1 MRHFEKKH
9 VTSFK
14 KEKGTKIK
22 TFQFWRV
29 SVKNAIAWINSSS
42 HAFGAFQGTPVA
54 DIWIILN
61 LYLGVVLGVFCL
73 SLSVTWFIF
82 RHSSWAW
89 ILQDIIGFFFCI
101 FTISELHLPNFKLL
115 TLLLVGFCVY
125 DVFMV
130 YITPY
135 LTPKGDSIMV
145 SVATGG

>member
-1 MRHFEKKH
+1 MSEDGGF
-9 VTSFK
+9 VILFPNSFAVL
-14 KEKGTKIK
+14 
-22 TFQFWRV
+22 V
-29 SVKNAIAWINSSS
+29 SPSQVRAINVYGKRICSDS
-42 HAFGAFQGTPVA
+42 TL
-54 DIWIILN
+54 ILN
-61 LYLGVVLGVFCL
+61 LGVLLGAFCL
-73 SLSVTWFIF
+73 SLSITWFIF

-115 TLLLVGFCVY
+115 TLLLIGFCVY